1 MSSRNVEPHE
11 GRRVSRAR
19 SRATASIGLW
29 QSGQRSCM
37 SLDVRFV
44 SPSPALGVVSPC
56 PATVGIGGGL
66 TKRTSSL
73 HPAKRDKATLIMSCW
88 TGSTNQGESRQNSE
102 ASLSCLQSPV
112 RRWARPYQTAH
123 PGKARPTT
131 GRSGELLEPGPP
143 QDLIGSDTMARGL
156 PVYPRIRPA
165 SPPHAT
171 PPDLQ
176 RSSRLHLFA
185 IDFTS
190 QRRSVR
196 DFFINP

>member
-1 MSSRNVEPHE
+1 MGEVEGDRLDRVMAMPAKELHE
-11 GRRVSRAR
+11 
-19 SRATASIGLW
+19 
-29 QSGQRSCM
+29 
-37 SLDVRFV
+37 
-44 SPSPALGVVSPC
+44 P
-56 PATVGIGGGL
+56 
-66 TKRTSSL
+66 SL
-73 HPAKRDKATLIMSCW
+73 HSAKRDKATLIVNCW

-165 SPPHAT
+165 SPPHAI
-171 PPDLQ
+171 PSDLQ